1 MAPSP
6 TRRGLLA
13 TVGGAANLGLAGCS
27 DLADGNG
34 TPANPTETATG
45 SPTEGETVA
54 DSNAVVSLGVIAT
67 DTDYAVL
74 GSEDASQTAKLYGG
88 WKCPYT
94 KEFVDDMFPPI
105 VDEYVAPGDLT
116 VEFRAV
122 RFQADESWG
131 DDEPRANRAGLAVW
145 HEAPEQ
151 FPAYVETLYS
161 NQPSEQTEWATVE
174 KLVGFA
180 EQAGI
185 EETQP
190 IEESITAGEHAA
202 LWKDTMDV
210 VEEKGIEGIPRFEL
224 GGEITAP
231 ILNPDPRNS
240 NSSKRSCECVSP
252 PSLPG
257 CWHES
262 ATTQCKVNGSFSAK
276 SQ

>member
-1 MAPSP
+1 MTPLH
-6 TRRGLLA
+6 TRRDLLA
-13 TVGGAANLGLAGCS
+13 TAGVAASIGLAGCS
-27 DLADGNG
+27 DLTGGNG
-34 TPANPTETATG
+34 TPASATETAS
-45 SPTEGETVA
+45 SPPNGNETAA
-54 DSNAVVSLGVIAT
+54 DSKAVASLGVAAT

-74 GSEDASQTAKLYGG
+74 GSEDAVETATLYGG

-94 KEFVDDMFPPI
+94 RQFVTQMLPSI
-105 VDEYVAPGDLT
+105 VAKYMEPGDLA

-131 DDEPRANRAGLAVW
+131 DDEPRSNRAGLAVW

-161 NQPSEQTEWATVE
+161 KQPSEQTRWATVE

-180 EQAGI
+180 EQAGV

-190 IEESITAGEHAA
+190 IEDSITAGEHSA
-202 LWKDTMDV
+202 LWQATMDV

-231 ILNPDPRNS
+231 ILDPD
-240 NSSKRSCECVSP
+240 
-252 PSLPG
+252 
-257 CWHES
+257 
-262 ATTQCKVNGSFSAK
+262 ATERQLKQTLQ
-276 SQ
+276 